1 MSRDIVDENNLN
13 LYTRTIIPSPT
24 NTRMQKF
31 IVLYCMP
38 IAGLED
44 WMKIPAEER
53 KAQEEGLKAKWDAWM
68 VTNKGMMIG
77 GPTAGVGKTKRV
89 TMQGIADAKNDVML
103 YSVVEGETQEE
114 VAEAF
119 AGHPHLEIP
128 GAWIDVSAVNYLPGM
143 EAA

>member
-1 MSRDIVDENNLN
+1 ML
-13 LYTRTIIPSPT
+13 
-24 NTRMQKF
+24 KF

-53 KAQEEGLKAKWDAWM
+53 KAQEDGLKAKWDAWM
-68 VTNKGMMIG
+68 ATNKGMMA

-89 TMQGIADAKNDVML
+89 SMQGAADVKNDVML
-103 YSVVEGETQEE
+103 YSVVQGESQEE
-114 VAEAF
+114 VAKAF
-119 AGHPHLEIP
+119 EGHPHLEIP
-128 GAWIDVSAVNYLPGM
+128 GVWIDVSAVNYLPGM